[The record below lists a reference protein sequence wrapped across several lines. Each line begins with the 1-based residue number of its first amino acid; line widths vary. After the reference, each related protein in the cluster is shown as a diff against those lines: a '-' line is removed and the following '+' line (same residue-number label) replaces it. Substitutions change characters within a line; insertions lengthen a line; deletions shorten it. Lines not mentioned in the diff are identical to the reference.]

1 VPFRFVGAAAGLT
14 VPESIIP
21 FGIIPN
27 GITKARRRQGN
38 PFQFGRE
45 LSSGDLVD
53 RKEDVAAVVEAMT
66 EGGKLFLVGPRR
78 YGKTSI
84 LRAASD
90 KVESR
95 KGIVLRYDAEAF
107 TTLELLAG
115 RIMSDTAAKLTSTVE
130 KAGQAIGEFFKSVR
144 PTATYDGTEQKWSV
158 SLAGSPG
165 RDTGAPLLADVL
177 DGVERAAKKAK
188 KSVALVIDEFQK
200 VITDGGP
207 GAEAQIRAAIQRHER
222 VGYVFAGSDTRLL
235 ADMTSDPRRP
245 FYKLGDVRFIG
256 ALPRRDFVAFL
267 EESFESGGVKLGVGA
282 VDAMLGLADEVP
294 YNVQLLAHACW
305 DEIVARGES
314 KLTAAKVREIRD
326 SVALRNDPIY
336 SQLWVSL
343 TAPQQKALLAL
354 LRETSGPT
362 SSAVTRKYAIA
373 VPTMQKALSALEA
386 KGLVR
391 NEPARG
397 GSQMRLEDPLFGA
410 WIALAIPQP

>member
-1 VPFRFVGAAAGLT
+1 M
-14 VPESIIP
+14 
-21 FGIIPN
+21 
-27 GITKARRRQGN
+27 ARRLAN

-45 LSSGDLVD
+45 LSSADLVD

-84 LRAASD
+84 LRAAAD
-90 KVESR
+90 RVTGK

-107 TTLELLAG
+107 TTLELLAA
-115 RIMSDTAAKLTSTVE
+115 RILSDTAATLTSTVE

-144 PTATYDGTEQKWSV
+144 PTATYDAAEHKWSV

-165 RDTGAPLLADVL
+165 RDSGAPLLADVL

-188 KSVALVIDEFQK
+188 KPVALVIDEFQK

-207 GAEAQIRAAIQRHER
+207 DAEAQIRAAIQRHER
-222 VGYVFAGSDTRLL
+222 VGYVFAGSNTRLL

-256 ALPRRDFVAFL
+256 ALPRADFVAFL
-267 EESFESGGVKLGVGA
+267 EESFEAGGVKLGAGA
-282 VDAMLGLADEVP
+282 VDALLSLANDVP

-305 DEIVARGES
+305 DEVVSTRDS
-314 KLTAAKVREIRD
+314 RLTAAKVREVRD
-326 SVALRNDPIY
+326 TVALRNDPIY

-354 LRETSGPT
+354 LRETAGPT

-373 VPTMQKALSALEA
+373 VPTMQKALGALEA
-386 KGLVR
+386 KGIVR

-397 GSQMRLEDPLFGA
+397 DSQLRLEDPLFGA
-410 WIALAIPQP
+410 WIALVIPQP